1 MKPLMRLWMSLPV
14 AWGLFEDRFAAW
26 QLRAKETPQVRPR
39 YVGVTDSAATRRA
52 TQLELLRA
60 WPGGEVKELASVVGG
75 MAVLDLIQKL
85 RQRHVRVRRLKLFD
99 VNEQQLEFGELILEL
114 LRLND
119 REGLVQAL
127 YGRKM
132 RDLGRVLCLANMM
145 DFLDLPINQ
154 ESFRQT
160 SQQLPAHLRGL
171 YKQVFESLSGPK
183 GWPVAW
189 PCFGQRS
196 SLPRRP
202 GLSRAQRRLGGA
214 RNEALHINEAGWLE
228 SERSFEEAKTAV
240 LELEEIEFKRMNL
253 QDLET
258 SGDNRVVYIS
268 NIDGSPQFLA
278 ENALSEWRREAK
290 GTLLLSTRRAE
301 WLD

>member
-1 MKPLMRLWMSLPV
+1 MRLWMSLPV
-14 AWGLFEDRFAAW
+14 AWGIFEDRFAAW

-39 YVGVTDSAATRRA
+39 YVGVTDSAETRRA

-60 WPGGEVKELASVVGG
+60 WPGGDVTELASVVGG

-85 RQRHVRVRRLKLFD
+85 RQRGVRVRRLQLFD
-99 VNEQQLEFGELILEL
+99 MNQEQLEFGELMLEL

-132 RDLGRVLCLANMM
+132 RDLGRVLCLSNMM
-145 DFLDLPINQ
+145 DFLDLPVNQ

-160 SQQLPAHLRGL
+160 SQRLPAHLRHL
-171 YKQVFESLSGPK
+171 YDQISQSLSGPR

-189 PCFGQRS
+189 PCFGGRS
-196 SLPRRP
+196 SLPQRP
-202 GLSRAQRRLGGA
+202 GLSKAQRRLGGG

-228 SERSFEEAKTAV
+228 TEASFQEAKDAV
-240 LELEEIEFKRMNL
+240 LDLEEIEFKLMNL
-253 QDLET
+253 KNLEK
-258 SGDNRVVYIS
+258 SGERRVVYIS

-278 ENALSEWRREAK
+278 EDALSEWRREAK